1 MSISDRQQT
10 ILVVDDDPSTIQ
22 VLGKLLSD
30 AYRIQVAKS
39 AEKALAII
47 EEPNT
52 PLPDLLLLDIQM
64 PGMDGY
70 EVCRRLKED
79 LHTSEIPII
88 FVTARDATSDEERG
102 LNLGA
107 VDYITKPFSPAIVR
121 ARVRTHL
128 RLKQKTDLL
137 EQHALLDDLTGIP
150 NRRSFDQHFEAEIK
164 RCQRERHPLSLI
176 MADIDHFKPFND
188 HYGHGAGDQCLQ
200 FVAGTLSAVLQ
211 RPGDRVFRYGGEEF
225 IALLPNTDAAGAD
238 NVAERMRAA
247 VEEAHIRHEHSD
259 AAAVVTVSLGVTTW
273 LPDGETPFDAAALL
287 KTADEALY
295 AAKDAGRNHVV
306 SR

>member
-47 EEPNT
+47 EEPNN

-70 EVCRRLKED
+70 EVCRRLKD
-79 LHTSEIPII
+79 APHTSEIPII

-137 EQHALLDDLTGIP
+137 EQHALLDGLTGTP

-164 RCQRERHPLSLI
+164 RCQREQHPLSLI

-188 HYGHGAGDQCLQ
+188 HYGHCAGDQCLQ

-225 IALLPNTDAAGAD
+225 IALLPITDAAGAG
-238 NVAERMRAA
+238 NVGEKMRAA
-247 VEEAHIRHEHSD
+247 VEEGHIRHEHSD
-259 AAAVVTVSLGVTTW
+259 AADVVTLSLGVTTW